1 MYTNLCERFCN
12 DLQIPVLSLNYRLAP
27 EHPYPIPLDDC
38 YATLKWLGTKDSIE
52 KIYFPAFYINEL
64 LQFICAAKSL

>member
-1 MYTNLCERFCN
+1 MIFIHGGGWATLDCKTNMYTNLCERFCN

-38 YATLKWLGTKDSIE
+38 YATLKW
-52 KIYFPAFYINEL
+52 YY
-64 LQFICAAKSL
+64 